1 MNTEQQYKD
10 SLCRKNPFTDTKTY
24 KGVYITK
31 QRKREIERYNNGD
44 CNDKEQKNVEEL
56 MRLYELSR
64 MKDPIEQQF
73 AELRRN
79 YGKGVLQYSHKG
91 VNYYDAKKII
101 LIGSSGSGKST
112 NILNLLVEA
121 PVAYEAVHVICPETT
136 INNEV
141 YTTLR
146 FYCNKAGI
154 KFYWTNSDNEDFV
167 PQFGDADKKEK
178 NGSSKFIHDN
188 KLGMFLIFDDTYSGN
203 KHNWVSQLMSDAFI
217 KLRHRLI
224 NTIVCL
230 QSPNY
235 MLSTVALN
243 YSHLF
248 ISGDFLSRDG
258 IWNKFKLAVPD
269 NLPEMISDYNNTHD
283 KRHQFYYIKAGDSFI
298 HKYIPYQFHHRS
310 QIIKKF
316 QSKLPKGI
324 EEAID
329 IGKVRDAQKE
339 QEEGDI
345 TVTDQ
350 SSYEQRESNKIKN
363 RPDTMIKS
371 LNEDIQENKKK
382 KYYYFNGFRI
392 TK

>member
-1 MNTEQQYKD
+1 MEQYT
-10 SLCRKNPFTDTKTY
+10 RRNPFTNARTKRS
-24 KGVYITK
+24 VYLTQ
-31 QRKREIERYNNGD
+31 QRKDLLERYNHEEL
-44 CNDKEQKNVEEL
+44 NDEEQKNVEEL
-56 MRLYELSR
+56 MRLYELSH
-64 MKDPIEQQF
+64 MKDPIEEQF
-73 AELRRN
+73 KGLQRN

-91 VNYYDAKKII
+91 VGYYSAKKII

-121 PVAYEAVHVICPETT
+121 PVAFEAVQVICPEST

-154 KFYWTNSDNEDFV
+154 KFYWTNSDSENPPE
-167 PQFGDADKKEK
+167 FGDAEKKEK

-188 KLGMFLIFDDTYSGN
+188 KLGMFLIFDDTYAGN
-203 KHNWVSQLMSDAFI
+203 KQNWVSQLMSDAFI

-243 YSHLF
+243 FSHLF

-258 IWNKFKLAVPD
+258 IWSKFRLPPPD
-269 NLPEMISDYNNTHD
+269 NLQEMIDDYNNTPD
-283 KRHQFYYIKAGDSFI
+283 KRHQFYYIKAGDSYVF
-298 HKYIPYQFHHRS
+298 KYIPYEFHHRY

-316 QSKLPKGI
+316 QSKLPKGV
-324 EEAID
+324 EETID
-329 IGKVRDAQKE
+329 MKKVRNAQKD
-339 QEEGDI
+339 EEDEDI
-345 TVTDQ
+345 EVTDQ
-350 SSYEQRESNKIKN
+350 ASYEKQQDKEIKN
-363 RPDTMIKS
+363 RPDTQQRNLQSEINTQK
-371 LNEDIQENKKK
+371 QRR
-382 KYYYFNGFRI
+382 YYVFNGF
-392 TK
+392 KYYL

>member
-1 MNTEQQYKD
+1 MNIDQIN
-10 SLCRKNPFTDTKTY
+10 RVNPFTERKTR
-24 KGVYITK
+24 KSVYITK
-31 QRKREIERYNNGD
+31 QRQKLIDKYNNNE
-44 CNDKEQKNVEEL
+44 CNDREQKNVEEL

-64 MKDPIEQQF
+64 MRDSIEDQF
-73 AELRRN
+73 SELKRS
-79 YGKGVLQYSHKG
+79 YGKGVLAYGHKG
-91 VNYYDAKKII
+91 IGYYEAKKII

-121 PVAYEAVHVICPETT
+121 PVAYEAIHVICPEST

-146 FYCNKAGI
+146 YYCSKAGI
-154 KFYWTNSDNEDFV
+154 QFYWTNSDTEDFQ
-167 PQFGDADKKEK
+167 PQFGDANVKEK

-188 KLGMFLIFDDTYSGN
+188 KLGMFLVFDDTYAGN

-258 IWNKFKLAVPD
+258 IWSKFKLPPPD
-269 NLPEMISDYNNTHD
+269 NLQEMVEDYNNTAD
-283 KRHQFYYIKAGDSFI
+283 KRHQFYYIKAGDSFV
-298 HKYIPYQFHHRS
+298 HKYIPYQFHHRT
-310 QIIKKF
+310 QVIRKF

-324 EEAID
+324 EESID
-329 IGKVRDAQKE
+329 MGKVRDAQKTEEE
-339 QEEGDI
+339 QDI

-350 SSYEQRESNKIKN
+350 ASYEQRETNKIKT
-363 RPDTMIKS
+363 RPDTMIKK
-371 LNEDIQENKKK
+371 LKEDVQEEKKK
-382 KYYYFNGFRI
+382 KYYYFNGFKI
-392 TK
+392 PQL